1 MTEQEK
7 VISRLCLEMQYY
19 FEELCNAYCIEES
32 YCMDRIG
39 NCIEQIHRLVN
50 PDFTE
55 DEGYQFCS
63 RKCAIEF
70 HDAKKI
76 EEQEN
81 DE

>member
-7 VISRLCLEMQYY
+7 AISQLCLEMQYY

-50 PDFTE
+50 PDFDKICE
-55 DEGYQFCS
+55 DVEAFEREDGES
-63 RKCAIEF
+63 KN
-70 HDAKKI
+70 
-76 EEQEN
+76 EQ
-81 DE
+81 